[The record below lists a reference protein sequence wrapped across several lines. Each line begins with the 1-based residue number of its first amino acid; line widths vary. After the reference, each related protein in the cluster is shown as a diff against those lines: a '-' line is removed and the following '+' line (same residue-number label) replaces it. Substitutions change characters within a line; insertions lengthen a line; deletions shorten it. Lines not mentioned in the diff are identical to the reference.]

1 MLISGVVNHLNDPIT
16 GNSTMIGILGG
27 TFDPIHHGHLRTA
40 LDVMQG
46 LELEELRLI
55 PLRDPP
61 HREQPS
67 STPEQR
73 LEMLQ
78 AAIAGVPRLRV
89 DWREL
94 DRAGKSYSLLT
105 LQSLREEL
113 GDTPICLILG
123 QDAFQGFPD
132 WHKPEQIL
140 QLVHLVIMQRPGQ
153 PLQNPYPER
162 LTDNPDE
169 LNSSTAGKIYL
180 QPVTQL
186 DISSTRIRGMLQAG
200 QSPRYLLPEA
210 VLAIIERDGLYR

>member
-153 PLQNPYPER
+153 PLQNHYPER

-169 LNSSTAGKIYL
+169 LKSSTAGKIYL